1 MFIFRFHPS
10 MLALCL
16 VNIEECWH
24 YVRIYWLVSIFP
36 LHINEG
42 PRTLL
47 SNVSRDENNSFKLF
61 LQLISGRKDL
71 QQVHFWAELFTDE
84 TLFSRRK
91 ISIIFQ
97 GLLLEDTVT
106 SGQQRRFIYVVQ
118 SQRNQ
123 SFVSKIVY
131 FKQNGVLCQLIRFDV
146 EDFVMILADVP
157 AILSLSL

>member
-1 MFIFRFHPS
+1 MVYIISRINVQVHAQPSSCLTKQANVGYPHSFLFTSKRAGKCGGRQAILATLSRCYHKGPTPVPAASYSKACLSNMMTLNKRGFHIREAEEMFIFRFHPS

-24 YVRIYWLVSIFP
+24 YVRIYWLVSIFR

-71 QQVHFWAELFTDE
+71 
-84 TLFSRRK
+84 
-91 ISIIFQ
+91 
-97 GLLLEDTVT
+97 
-106 SGQQRRFIYVVQ
+106 
-118 SQRNQ
+118 
-123 SFVSKIVY
+123 
-131 FKQNGVLCQLIRFDV
+131 
-146 EDFVMILADVP
+146 
-157 AILSLSL
+157 